1 MKCFFYLCNDYY
13 IQRDNYFIENTS
25 TRLRVRQRYQLR
37 VNHDRYTYVCRN
49 GIEGSRGIALGVYIC
64 SYFSRKMYKNKRYRV
79 SCLIAKSIYKVDNYS
94 CVKGWT

>member
-25 TRLRVRQRYQLR
+25 TLRVRQRYQLR